1 MAPIRSGSRPAR
13 IGAAD
18 AKGGTVNDQT
28 TPASTPLGAAR
39 VEEVMSAPLVTCAS
53 DVPLSEVAEL
63 MARHRIHAVV
73 VQPDPFLHAGRGE
86 PWSVISEIDLVAAA
100 PFDDPDFSAGRI
112 AATPVVQVQRGESL
126 ARAAMLMGEY
136 AVTHLIVV
144 GADGEPAGIVSAL
157 DVARALSP
165 PPPRP
170 GGGQAP
176 EPRGGGLRA
185 RPGDRLLISGHH
197 LGEPG
202 RDAQILE
209 ARGPDGGPPF
219 LVRWEDGRESL
230 LYPGS
235 DASVQRLREP

>member
-1 MAPIRSGSRPAR
+1 
-13 IGAAD
+13 
-18 AKGGTVNDQT
+18 VNDRQ

-39 VEEVMSAPLVTCAS
+39 VEEVMSAPLVTCAA

-63 MARHRIHAVV
+63 MAHHRIHAVV
-73 VQPDPFLHAGRGE
+73 VQPKAFLPGGRE

-100 PFDDPDFSAGRI
+100 PFDDPDVSAGRI
-112 AATPVVQVQRGESL
+112 AATPVVQVAREESL

-136 AVTHLIVV
+136 SVTHLIVV

-165 PPPRP
+165 P
-170 GGGQAP
+170 A
-176 EPRGGGLRA
+176 EPRAPRAEGAPASGLTA
-185 RPGDRLLISGHH
+185 EAGDRLVISGHH
-197 LGEPG
+197 LGEPE
-202 RDAQILE
+202 RDAEILE
-209 ARGPDGGPPF
+209 ARGPGGGPPF

-235 DASVQRLREP
+235 DASVQRLVDRQ